1 MPVLSI
7 QLRRA
12 HKQQKRTA
20 LEMLTLSGIVR
31 PSHVEPR
38 YATRIARITAFRTQP
53 TVIESTQPR
62 SIPTGPWKF
71 DLTSNLKQ
79 AWLWMWPLSSIFVQ
93 LKKKPIAHQWT
104 KQVDV

>member
-20 LEMLTLSGIVR
+20 LEMLTLSGVVR

-38 YATRIARITAFRTQP
+38 YATPIARITAFRTQP
-53 TVIESTQPR
+53 TAIEPTQPR
-62 SIPTGPWKF
+62 SIPTRPWKF
-71 DLTSNLKQ
+71 DLTSNLKR
-79 AWLWMWPLSSIFVQ
+79 AWLWMWPPHPSLSSLQ
-93 LKKKPIAHQWT
+93 KNRSHT
-104 KQVDV
+104 S